1 MTEYEK
7 LVRLVNEYRN
17 DVLKLRARIDGQE
30 KTIRDMASKNMELQG
45 KVATLA
51 GRIRGGER

>member
-1 MTEYEK
+1 
-7 LVRLVNEYRN
+7 
-17 DVLKLRARIDGQE
+17 VLKLRARIDGQE